1 MENLLRDRWLR
12 ALIIFTITITICG
25 FVFGGSTQKQGSCR
39 TDMHSE
45 QALLRNS
52 ELDRELKVH
61 FLNVGDAE
69 SILIQQGS
77 KTMLI
82 DAGNDKDD
90 LTIREYL
97 EKQGI
102 TRIDFLIG
110 THIHEDHIGALDYLI
125 RKFDIGK
132 IYLPKCE
139 HTNKYFEDVKAAL
152 KEKGLEAS
160 TPVSGE
166 IITLG
171 GAVCTIL
178 APISMGYEAIN
189 NYSIVIK
196 LQYGKN
202 SFLFTGDAEK
212 ASEMEMLRRGYDLTA
227 DVLKLGH
234 HGSITSTSNE
244 FLDRVNPKYAVIC
257 TDYANKYKHPHNS
270 VMKRLKSR
278 MIKVYRTDENG
289 TIIATSDGEK
299 IKFNVKPGS
308 YKGK

>member
-1 MENLLRDRWLR
+1 MGNLLRDKWLR
-12 ALIIFTITITICG
+12 ALIIFTITITTCG
-25 FVFGGSTQKQGSCR
+25 FVFGGSTQNHGSCCH
-39 TDMHSE
+39 DMHNE
-45 QALLRNS
+45 QALLRNP
-52 ELDRELKVH
+52 ELDKELKVH

-69 SILIQQGS
+69 SILIQQGN

-90 LTIREYL
+90 MTIREYL
-97 EKQGI
+97 EKQGV

-110 THIHEDHIGALDYLI
+110 THIHEDHIGALDYVI
-125 RKFDIGK
+125 RKFDVGK

-139 HTNKYFEDVKAAL
+139 STNKYIEDVKLAL
-152 KEKGLEAS
+152 KEKELETS
-160 TPVSGE
+160 IPVSGE
-166 IITLG
+166 IIMLG
-171 GAVCTIL
+171 DAVCTIL

-212 ASEMEMLRRGYDLTA
+212 VSEMEMLRRGYDLSA

-257 TDYANKYKHPHNS
+257 TDSTNKYRHPHNS
-270 VMKRLKSR
+270 IMKRLKAR

-289 TIIATSDGEK
+289 TLIATSDGEK
-299 IKFNVKPGS
+299 IKFNVKSGS